1 MISCAITAGGKAS
14 RMQGKT
20 KAFTLINNKRII
32 DTNLKLLRKNFN
44 EIIII
49 SNKANEFSG
58 YSELKTYSDYYKNI
72 GPLAGLHSS
81 IKNTNSDFIFILS
94 SDLPFIS
101 ERIIIE
107 LLENSRKDNEAIIPR
122 IGNNIEPLFGVYNRN
137 ILNKLE
143 NHIKNGKSR
152 SMKSFLETL
161 NVKYIELEDNEENR
175 RAFTN
180 INSEKDIASALL

>member
-20 KAFTLINNKRII
+20 KAFTLINNVRII
-32 DTNLKLLRKNFN
+32 DTNLSLLRKYFN

-49 SNKANEFSG
+49 SNKPNEFSD
-58 YSELKTYSDYYKNI
+58 YSELKTHTDYYKNI

-81 IKNTNSDFIFILS
+81 IKNTKSDFIFIIS

-107 LLENSRKDNEAIIPR
+107 LIEYTQNSFDAIIPR
-122 IGNNIEPLFGVYNRN
+122 IGNNIEPLFGIYNSN
-137 ILNKLE
+137 ILSKLE
-143 NHIKNGKSR
+143 NHIENGKSR

-161 NVKYIELEDNEENR
+161 KVKYIELEDNEENR

-180 INSEKDIASALL
+180 INSEKDIR

>member
-20 KAFTLINNKRII
+20 KAFTLINDEKII
-32 DTNLKLLRKNFN
+32 DTNLKVLRKIFN

-49 SNKANEFSG
+49 SNKTNEFIE
-58 YSELKTYSDYYKNI
+58 YTELKTYSDYYKNI

-81 IKNTNSDFIFILS
+81 IKNTKSDFIFILS

-101 ERIIIE
+101 KRIITK
-107 LLENSRKDNEAIIPR
+107 LMENSEKDDEAIIPR
-122 IGNNIEPLFGVYNRN
+122 IGNNVEPLFGIYNSN
-137 ILNKLE
+137 IQNKLE
-143 NHIKNGKSR
+143 RYIESKKSR
-152 SMKSFLETL
+152 SMKSFLKTL
-161 NVKYIELEDNEENR
+161 KVKYIELEDNEENR

-180 INSEKDIASALL
+180 INSEKDKRLT